1 MTTQQLTDY
10 FRQEG
15 SASEKAFENSS
26 HKIILKQNSESFKAM
41 RANPKL
47 ASFVDLVNGNPI
59 ELSNLLGRHIFF
71 DQLGM
76 LIRKFKIQ
84 AVPAIIEQ
92 ENNVIKISEISTY

>member
-1 MTTQQLTDY
+1 
-10 FRQEG
+10 
-15 SASEKAFENSS
+15 
-26 HKIILKQNSESFKAM
+26 
-41 RANPKL
+41 
-47 ASFVDLVNGNPI
+47 I